1 MRVLL
6 TGATGSV
13 GRLLRPYLAATYA
26 SVLLNARSAVADLR
40 PNESYEPGDICD
52 PDLVDRLVRGVD
64 GIIHVGALVG
74 PDYTFE
80 EVLGPNLLGVYHLFE
95 AARRHGVRRIVYASS
110 HHAIGFLTRGV
121 PVDHDTPPRAD
132 SWYGV
137 SKAFGEILASHAAD
151 RYGLDVMSIR
161 IGYVGES
168 VPDERRLHTWCSA
181 RDLASL
187 IHIGLTG
194 SQRGFHMVYG
204 ISRCPEP
211 LFDNRHAESLGYRPQ
226 DSSLD
231 HLADPSIARQVPDPR
246 NPEQRFI
253 GGHFAARK
261 ES

>member
-13 GRLLRPYLAATYA
+13 GRLLRPYLAAAYD
-26 SVLLNARSAVADLR
+26 SVLLNARSAIADLR
-40 PNESYEPGDICD
+40 PNESDEQGDICD
-52 PDLVDRLVRGVD
+52 PDLVDRLVGRVD
-64 GIIHVGALVG
+64 GIIHVAALVG
-74 PDYTFE
+74 PDYQFE
-80 EVLGPNLLGVYHLFE
+80 EVLGPNVIGVYQVLE
-95 AARRHGVRRIVYASS
+95 AARRHSVRRIVYASS
-110 HHAIGFLTRGV
+110 HHAIGFVTRGV
-121 PVDHDTPPRAD
+121 HVDHETPPRGD

-137 SKAFGEILASHAAD
+137 SKAFGEILARHAAD

-168 VPDERRLHTWCSA
+168 IPDERRLHTWCSA

-194 SQRGFHMVYG
+194 PQKGFHMVYG

-211 LFDNRHAESLGYRPQ
+211 LFDNRHAETLGYQPQ

-231 HLADPSIARQVPDPR
+231 HLSDPSIARQVQDPG
-246 NPEQRFI
+246 NPEQRYI
-253 GGHFAARK
+253 GGYFAARK
-261 ES
+261 EP